1 MDTTPT
7 QWPDATIS
15 GEKRELI
22 LQLIYANSQ
31 NGQELED
38 LLNELESAHVPD
50 ADEIIE
56 KLLGTGYGLGLM

>member
-1 MDTTPT
+1 MNTTST

-15 GEKRELI
+15 REKRELI

-38 LLNELESAHVPD
+38 LLNELESVHVPD
-50 ADEIIE
+50 TDEIINR
-56 KLLGTGYGLGLM
+56 LLNCIVT